1 MSQAWHLRNESLEVC
16 KRRSGWQRGEGLRG
30 GNPEAEGQG
39 SSDQSSCVGKRAEE
53 GEQTSRSAV
62 NSDPIIRHGVR
73 QR

>member
-1 MSQAWHLRNESLEVC
+1 M
-16 KRRSGWQRGEGLRG
+16 RG

-62 NSDPIIRHGVR
+62 NSEETQSSETMCGSDDDQILTFPDPPYQSRSNFFGSK
-73 QR
+73 